1 MYDGLMFEISSM
13 ITLSPLPA
21 YSHARPVAPAGSGVP
36 PPPDTAIGFE
46 TLIPKAAP
54 TVPAVGQLAA
64 AWVAL
69 WLEAGAAVAVVVAA
83 VVVAAVVVATVDG
96 DELLE
101 PPQALRVT
109 LKTSMVTAN
118 QRELLCDT

>member
-1 MYDGLMFEISSM
+1 
-13 ITLSPLPA
+13 
-21 YSHARPVAPAGSGVP
+21 VV
-36 PPPDTAIGFE
+36 
-46 TLIPKAAP
+46 
-54 TVPAVGQLAA
+54 AA
-64 AWVAL
+64 AV
-69 WLEAGAAVAVVVAA
+69 A